1 MAQVTTGEVSFL
13 VASLV
18 TVEIAGIGVLIKMLG
33 NAFLKRLDRMEE
45 KQDTLYAEIP
55 KTYVAKSDYN
65 IMIDRVWARID
76 GRGKTNE

>member
-18 TVEIAGIGVLIKMLG
+18 TVEITGIAVLIKMLG
-33 NAFLKRLDRMEE
+33 NAFLKRFDRMEE
-45 KQDTLYAEIP
+45 KQDKFHDEIP
-55 KTYVAKSDYN
+55 KTYVAKTDYN

-76 GRGKTNE
+76 GKGKPNE